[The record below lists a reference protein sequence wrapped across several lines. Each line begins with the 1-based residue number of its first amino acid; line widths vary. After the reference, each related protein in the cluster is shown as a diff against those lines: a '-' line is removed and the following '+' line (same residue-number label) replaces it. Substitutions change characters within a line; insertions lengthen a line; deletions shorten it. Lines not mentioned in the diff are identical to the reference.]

1 MLEGMTMP
9 KERMRLDKWLVS
21 SGLVPTRERARS
33 LILAGRVRV
42 SGRRLDKPGAQ
53 IDPAESVALIEPD
66 HPYVS
71 RGGVKLEGA
80 LRAFGVSVEGKTAL
94 DVGASTGGFTDCL
107 LQHGASRVYAVD
119 VGYGQF
125 AWKLRT
131 DPRVVLFERT
141 HIRDLDR
148 SGIPDPVDLAVI
160 DVSFISLKKVLPRV
174 RPFVRPAGEILCLV
188 KPQFEVGKGRVG
200 KKGVVRDPAL
210 HREVL
215 EDLATFASGQ
225 GLECLG
231 IEPSCLLG
239 PEGNRE
245 FFLLLRNRAS
255 GLSAPSTDGG
265 CGEGSA

>member
-1 MLEGMTMP
+1 MP

-33 LILAGRVRV
+33 LILAGRVSV
-42 SGRRLDKPGAQ
+42 SGRRLDKPGTQ
-53 IDPAESVALIEPD
+53 IDPGEPVALIEPD

-107 LQHGASRVYAVD
+107 LLHGASRVYAVD

-148 SGIPDPVDLAVI
+148 SRIPEPVDLAAI
-160 DVSFISLKKVLPRV
+160 DVSFISLKKVLPWV
-174 RPFVRPAGEILCLV
+174 RPFVGPAGEILCLV

-215 EDLATFASGQ
+215 EDLASFAAGQ
-225 GLECLG
+225 DLECLG

-245 FFLLLRNRAS
+245 FFLFLRNRGS
-255 GLSAPSTDGG
+255 GLSAPSTGG
-265 CGEGSA
+265 GRGGVSI